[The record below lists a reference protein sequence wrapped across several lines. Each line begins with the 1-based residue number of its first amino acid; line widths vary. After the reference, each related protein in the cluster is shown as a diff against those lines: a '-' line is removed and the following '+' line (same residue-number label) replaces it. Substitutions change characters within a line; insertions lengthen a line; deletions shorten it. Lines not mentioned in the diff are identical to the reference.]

1 MMNLKK
7 LIFCIA
13 FFGVIGATMAQTADS
28 YEAEYARRIKLESIN
43 GVYIPTDLYDAFAE
57 ITRLSNAADLE
68 KFKNAP
74 DSVIYKSHFGLKKW
88 IQLNWGLDDGSR
100 ISDYLKQRGISV
112 PDDMANILVLM
123 FHRQLNNQPLNLEE
137 ETGKITRRM
146 EQEKMKR
153 DSMKVIISVE
163 KRPHKG

>member
-1 MMNLKK
+1 MNLKK
-7 LIFCIA
+7 LLFCFS
-13 FFGVIGATMAQTADS
+13 FFGVMGVAMAQTANS
-28 YEAEYARRIKLESIN
+28 YEAEYAKRIKLESIN

-57 ITRLSNAADLE
+57 LTRLSIAAELE

-88 IQLNWGLDDGSR
+88 VQLNWGLDDGSR
-100 ISDYLKQRGISV
+100 ISDYLKQRGISF
-112 PDDMANILVLM
+112 PDDMANIIVLM
-123 FHRQLNNQPLNLEE
+123 FHRHLNNQPLNLEE
-137 ETGKITRRM
+137 ETGKIAKRLD
-146 EQEKMKR
+146 QEKMKR